1 MEEEV
6 QIPSSFTPLCV
17 IITPSCGSFINA
29 SSFYISEESSRV
41 HLQCPSD
48 SDIASRAH
56 LQSLWPCPSLSK
68 CSDSAD
74 HTRLSLSTASQRTF
88 TGGGRCLSWW
98 WLDFA
103 EEEENFHL
111 QQKKKEGK
119 LYECCVFRVC
129 VLLIFVQFIS
139 QVFARHKFF
148 YLIIIVHRRVTR
160 PTADAL
166 NEH

>member
-1 MEEEV
+1 MGV
-6 QIPSSFTPLCV
+6 SLTPRRSLF
-17 IITPSCGSFINA
+17 PRNLPEFIYNVPA
-29 SSFYISEESSRV
+29 TRIL
-41 HLQCPSD
+41 HLG
-48 SDIASRAH
+48 AH
-56 LQSLWPCPSLSK
+56 LQSLWSCPSLSK

-88 TGGGRCLSWW
+88 TGGGRYTSWW

-111 QQKKKEGK
+111 QQLKKKKEGK

>member
-1 MEEEV
+1 MISFCCRRRKEEV
-6 QIPSSFTPLCV
+6 KIPSSFTPLCV

-29 SSFYISEESSRV
+29 SSFYISKESSRV
-41 HLQCPSD
+41 PLQCPRD

-56 LQSLWPCPSLSK
+56 LQSLCPCPSPSK

-74 HTRLSLSTASQRTF
+74 HTRLSLSTAKEH
-88 TGGGRCLSWW
+88 L
-98 WLDFA
+98 LEE

-111 QQKKKEGK
+111 QQQKKKKEGK

-148 YLIIIVHRRVTR
+148 YLIIVHRRVTR